1 MLGAPFPDFHKLLPS
16 REKRSYDP
24 GVSVEDSI
32 SSLPVIEKPAGTEI
46 ILEGEKLDRIYF
58 LKSGHLEVTRDGIRV
73 NLIKTPGSVLGE
85 ISILLDQAST
95 ATVLALDEV
104 ELYEC
109 TEPFVFLKEH
119 PEVTLHMSSLLA
131 SRLALATQY
140 LVDVKDQL
148 KDCSDHVGMVD
159 GVLDSIMHRDLKKKI

>member
-1 MLGAPFPDFHKLLPS
+1 MPASHNSLPPS
-16 REKRSYDP
+16 SKRSYRP
-24 GVSVEDSI
+24 SVSVEDSI
-32 SSLPVIEKPAGTEI
+32 STLPVIAIAAGTEI
-46 ILEGEKLDRIYF
+46 ISEGMKLDRIYF
-58 LKSGHLEVTRDGIRV
+58 LKSGRLEVARDGIRV

-109 TEPFVFLKEH
+109 TEPMIFLKEH

-140 LVDVKDQL
+140 LVDVKEQL

-159 GVLDSIMHRDLKKKI
+159 GVLDSIVHRDLKKKL

>member
-1 MLGAPFPDFHKLLPS
+1 M
-16 REKRSYDP
+16 
-24 GVSVEDSI
+24 VSVEESI
-32 SSLPVIEKPAGTEI
+32 SSLPVISLVAGTEVI
-46 ILEGEKLDRIYF
+46 AEGMKLDRVYF
-58 LKSGHLEVTRDGIRV
+58 LKSGRLEVTRDGIRV

-109 TEPFVFLKEH
+109 VDPLTFFKDH
-119 PEVTLHMSSLLA
+119 PEVTLHVSTLLA
-131 SRLALATQY
+131 SRLTAATQY

-159 GVLDSIMHRDLKKKI
+159 GVLDSILHRDLKKKI